1 MSLPVIADPAF
12 YAVAVPAVL
21 LMGLAKSGFGAGFG
35 ALATP
40 LMALAVPVPQAA
52 AIMLPL
58 LGVMDAIG
66 LAALWREA
74 DRSLLKLLL
83 PAGLLGTLLG
93 TASFGLLRAPTVAGI
108 VGALTLLFLA
118 QRVFFPPRA
127 EAPPPP
133 RWLGALLGT
142 AAGYTSFVAHA
153 GGPPVLAYLLPL
165 RLSPMALTGTTA
177 VFFAVVNT
185 SKWPAYAALGLID
198 LRNLLTSVL
207 LMPLAPVGVLIGVR
221 LARRMDPAL
230 FYRLLA
236 AGMLATGLKLLWDGL
251 RG

>member
-1 MSLPVIADPAF
+1 MSFTVIDDPAF

-21 LMGLAKSGFGAGFG
+21 LMGLSKSGFGAGFG

-58 LGVMDAIG
+58 LAVMDALG

-74 DRSLLKLLL
+74 DRSLLRLLV
-83 PAGLLGTLLG
+83 PAGLLGTVLG

-127 EAPPPP
+127 DAPPPP

-142 AAGYTSFVAHA
+142 AAGYASFVAHA
-153 GGPPVLAYLLPL
+153 GGPPVIAYVLPL
-165 RLSPMALTGTTA
+165 RLAPMTVTGTMA
-177 VFFAVVNT
+177 VFFAVVNA

-198 LRNLLTSVL
+198 LRNLATSLL
-207 LMPLAPVGVLIGVR
+207 LMPLAPVGVAIGLR
-221 LARRMDPAL
+221 MARRIEPTL
-230 FYRLLA
+230 FYRLLS